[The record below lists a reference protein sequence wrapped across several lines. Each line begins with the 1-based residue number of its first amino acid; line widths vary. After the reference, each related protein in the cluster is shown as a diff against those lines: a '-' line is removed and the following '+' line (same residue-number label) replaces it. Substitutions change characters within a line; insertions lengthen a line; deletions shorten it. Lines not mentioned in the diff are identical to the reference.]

1 MTPILFLAAAGAA
14 AIGRFLVGVALHTWL
29 ALLVV
34 NTVGSGLLGFV
45 AASDASPAVLT
56 VIGAGFC
63 GGFTTYSSFALEA
76 RAVGLRW
83 ASGYAVLTLGCVCA
97 AAALGNSLA

>member
-34 NTVGSGLLGFV
+34 NTLGSGLLGFV
-45 AASDASPAVLT
+45 VASDPSPAVIT
-56 VIGAGFC
+56 VIGTGFC
-63 GGFTTYSSFALEA
+63 GGLTTYSSFALEA
-76 RAVGLRW
+76 RAAGLRW
-83 ASGYAVLTLGCVCA
+83 GAVYALVTLGCAVA
-97 AAALGNSLA
+97 AAALGHALA